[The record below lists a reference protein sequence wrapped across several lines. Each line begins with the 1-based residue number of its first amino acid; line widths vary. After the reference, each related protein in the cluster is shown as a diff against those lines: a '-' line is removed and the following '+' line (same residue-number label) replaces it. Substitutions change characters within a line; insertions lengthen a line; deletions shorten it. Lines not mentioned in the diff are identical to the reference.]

1 MRSKIDKILEII
13 AVLAVIGVI
22 IEGIYL
28 YAHWPRQEPLDS
40 DNIVIEEPVEEPIKE
55 PIEDPPVD
63 IVLPDS
69 FDLDIPFLCQAPL
82 GDWRSPFDHACEE
95 ATILMVHYYLSG
107 EQFSPETGSQDIRNM
122 VGFQEENY
130 GFAEDTATKE
140 TAQLIRDYYGYQAK
154 AYYDISL
161 EDIKKELVKG
171 NPVIVPTAGRLL
183 GNPNYASPGPL
194 LHMLVIKGYTPTHF
208 ITNDSGTRMGAD
220 YVYFYEVLENS
231 IHDWAEGDVYTG
243 RSAMISVSLDR

>member
-1 MRSKIDKILEII
+1 MKSKTDKILEII
-13 AVLAVIGVI
+13 AVLVVVGLA

-28 YAHWPRQEPLDS
+28 YNNWPKQMPFKSDSRVIEEPREEP
-40 DNIVIEEPVEEPIKE
+40 IEEPVEEPPKE
-55 PIEDPPVD
+55 

-69 FDLDIPFLCQAPL
+69 FGLDIPFLCQAPL

-95 ATILMVHYYLSG
+95 AAVLMVHYYLAG
-107 EQFSPETGSQDIRNM
+107 EQADPETGSQDIRNL
-122 VGFQEENY
+122 VGFEEKNY
-130 GFAEDTATKE
+130 GFAEDTATEE

-154 AYYDISL
+154 VSYDISL

-183 GNPNYASPGPL
+183 GNPNYTPPGPL
-194 LHMLVIKGYTPTHF
+194 LHMLVIKGYTPAHF

-220 YVYFYEVLENS
+220 YVYSYEVLEKS
-231 IHDWAEGDVYTG
+231 IHDWAEGDVYVG
-243 RSAMISVSLDR
+243 KSAMISVSL